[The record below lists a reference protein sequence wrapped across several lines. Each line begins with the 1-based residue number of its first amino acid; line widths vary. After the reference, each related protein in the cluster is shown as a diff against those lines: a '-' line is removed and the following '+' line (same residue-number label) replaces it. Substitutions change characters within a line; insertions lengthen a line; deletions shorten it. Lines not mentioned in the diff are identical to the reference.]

1 MDQKQPL
8 RPPRDRGVR
17 PTAIRLGG
25 SSRATSATSTNAAG
39 TARSPRRHLS
49 QSPTDPGLPDRPVV
63 RPRCARGLQ
72 HRPNAHLSP
81 RRGTVKARCP
91 RPLRLCSKSSYIQQ
105 QNRDD
110 IAVLQSAL
118 ETLCSMDA
126 PVVEPAVGCH
136 PRHAPGP
143 IGIDALSVP
152 LRRKSCS
159 TLRSARG
166 QGRRGQRRRK
176 RVRRSRRVQLL
187 RPANIPK
194 DSTPLSVSTG
204 TYYRAA
210 YMILDIELRRG
221 ACP

>member
-1 MDQKQPL
+1 MTVCSLLTARVEEPGATPATVMDQKQPL

-110 IAVLQSAL
+110 IAV
-118 ETLCSMDA
+118 D
-126 PVVEPAVGCH
+126 PAVRARDLVLHGR
-136 PRHAPGP
+136 PRSGAGRWLPPTTRTWPHRDRRSVRAPAAQVLF
-143 IGIDALSVP
+143 D
-152 LRRKSCS
+152 RRCAS
-159 TLRSARG
+159 SARTRTTRTTATQKG
-166 QGRRGQRRRK
+166 
-176 RVRRSRRVQLL
+176 S
-187 RPANIPK
+187 
-194 DSTPLSVSTG
+194 PLSTSPAST
-204 TYYRAA
+204 ASKH
-210 YMILDIELRRG
+210 
-221 ACP
+221 PK